1 MDGWIRRKQRI
12 RRRMEGWSREGGMDK
27 EKDKEKDKKKEK
39 VRTREGEKDKEKG

>member
-27 EKDKEKDKKKEK
+27 EKDKEKKKEK